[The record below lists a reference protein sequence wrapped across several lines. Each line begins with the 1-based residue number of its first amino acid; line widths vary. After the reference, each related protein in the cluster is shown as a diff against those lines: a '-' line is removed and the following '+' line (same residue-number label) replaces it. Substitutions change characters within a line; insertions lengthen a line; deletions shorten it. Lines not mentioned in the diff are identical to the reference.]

1 MIHTSMVPSCVV
13 HSSVAS
19 VVPSS
24 AVSVIPSST
33 ASVIPSS
40 VGLAMVEPFNLAR
53 VLPSKRK
60 IGKEGRIEDS
70 PTKNTTKKA
79 KIKKRLIAD
88 L

>member
-1 MIHTSMVPSCVV
+1 VPSSAASMVPSSVV
-13 HSSVAS
+13 HSSAAS

-24 AVSVIPSST
+24 AASLVPS
-33 ASVIPSS
+33 SVIPSS
-40 VGLAMVEPFNLAR
+40 VGLAMVEPFNLAQ

-60 IGKEGRIEDS
+60 RGKEGRIEDS
-70 PTKNTTKKA
+70 PTKKA